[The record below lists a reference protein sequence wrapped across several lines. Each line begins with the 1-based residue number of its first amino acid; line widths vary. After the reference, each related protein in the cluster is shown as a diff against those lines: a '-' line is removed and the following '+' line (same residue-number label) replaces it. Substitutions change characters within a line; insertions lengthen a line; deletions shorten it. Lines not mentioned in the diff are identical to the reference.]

1 MIADLSF
8 LYYRSN
14 FFYFNLAECLLLNMS
29 MYYLSFRVELRL
41 RKNLRLARKLAY
53 HYAPKKGSS
62 LNMSEIDRTAA
73 RCISMLC
80 VLIPFMKASRSGRS
94 KNENDVLQLHPI

>member
-1 MIADLSF
+1 MIITQNEYVLLIFSRGASLKEEF
-8 LYYRSN
+8 EQARS
-14 FFYFNLAECLLLNMS
+14 
-29 MYYLSFRVELRL
+29 
-41 RKNLRLARKLAY
+41 LAY

-62 LNMSEIDRTAA
+62 LNMAEIDRTAA

-94 KNENDVLQLHPI
+94 KNENDVLQRHPI